1 MSSRP
6 GTPWRSTTPAR
17 RRAGWAASCCWLR
30 LWLLPLLLLS
40 LAPGCSEQDMV
51 IQPKFKPYQESAF
64 FADGQSSRPLVAG
77 TVARG
82 QLNVDDAY
90 YRGKLGDL
98 LVDKIPARV
107 NIDRALLERGRERY
121 NIYCTP
127 CHSRSG
133 DGRGMIV
140 QRGFPPPPSFHERRL
155 LDAPA
160 GHYFNVISNGY
171 GAMYS
176 YASRIPVD
184 DRWAIVAYIRA
195 LQLSQHATLDD
206 VPADHRLE
214 LEKATETGGA
224 KR

>member
-1 MSSRP
+1 MRSRP
-6 GTPWRSTTPAR
+6 GTTPRRSTTSAR
-17 RRAGWAASCCWLR
+17 HRAGWAAS
-30 LWLLPLLLLS
+30 WLLVA

-51 IQPKFKPYQESAF
+51 IQPKLKPYQESAF

-77 TVARG
+77 TIARG
-82 QLNVDDAY
+82 QLRVDRAY
-90 YRGKLGDL
+90 YSGKSGDL

-107 NIDRALLERGRERY
+107 DRAMLERGGQRY
-121 NIYCTP
+121 NIYCSP
-127 CHSRSG
+127 CHSQSG

-155 LDAPA
+155 LDAPS

-176 YASRIPVD
+176 YASRIPPD

-206 VPADHRLE
+206 VPARERPRLE
-214 LEKATETGGA
+214 EEGA